1 MDEEEIEKKPD
12 YKPFTDKE
20 LVKFISILFVVAV
33 YVVIFLKI
41 VFLK

>member
-1 MDEEEIEKKPD
+1 MDQEEFEKKPG
-12 YKPFTDKE
+12 YKAFTDKE

-33 YVVIFLKI
+33 YLVIFLKI